1 MPRVDPLQNAIAAY
15 AADKWTDTDWRVFG
29 RETGTSDIIDGHPR
43 LYRSLGFGDDDY
55 PDAAAEVVRQIL
67 ASEAVEEDSGEAGRM
82 ELFADS
88 MPDLPTWTENS
99 APARTRR
106 LFQDYLDARD
116 ASEIP
121 TPWQVESAPEPE
133 ADPDAW
139 LTEPSTPIPPYEWP
153 EDAVRDRPAPATQ
166 VPSIFIVHGHDEAA
180 LNSIRIYVHKVT
192 GLMPISL
199 AEEAGRGQTII
210 EKFEAI
216 GAEASF
222 VIVLLTPDDVGQANA
237 AFQAKIAP
245 DPRARQNVV
254 LELGYFIGK
263 IGRES
268 VVVVDA
274 DVERPSDLAGL
285 SYVQYPGSNWK
296 DSLRTELDAAGLIR
310 TP

>member
-1 MPRVDPLQNAIAAY
+1 MA
-15 AADKWTDTDWRVFG
+15 
-29 RETGTSDIIDGHPR
+29 
-43 LYRSLGFGDDDY
+43 
-55 PDAAAEVVRQIL
+55 
-67 ASEAVEEDSGEAGRM
+67 
-82 ELFADS
+82 
-88 MPDLPTWTENS
+88 
-99 APARTRR
+99 
-106 LFQDYLDARD
+106 
-116 ASEIP
+116 
-121 TPWQVESAPEPE
+121 
-133 ADPDAW
+133 
-139 LTEPSTPIPPYEWP
+139 
-153 EDAVRDRPAPATQ
+153 DRPAPASQ
-166 VPSIFIVHGHDEAA
+166 APSIFIVHGHDEAA
-180 LNSIRIYVHKVT
+180 LNSIRIYVHEVT
-192 GLMPISL
+192 GLMPVSL

-222 VIVLLTPDDVGQANA
+222 VIVLPTPDDVGQANA